1 MNAEFLLSNLR
12 LVIKLPDVGLC
23 VFAPNSGTG
32 KTYLCT
38 LLKKMS
44 LPEVATVTYDRNA
57 NITNVMIE
65 EAIKKS
71 VIIFDRFDM
80 YVTDEL
86 LERITKLSK
95 EKLIILDYKN
105 KSTKFPADY
114 EIINVTLTDKEM
126 RVY

>member
-44 LPEVATVTYDRNA
+44 LPEVATVTYDSNA
-57 NITNVMIE
+57 NIMNVMIE
-65 EAIKKS
+65 EAIKKD

-80 YVTDEL
+80 YATDEL
-86 LERITKLSK
+86 LEKIVNLSTA
-95 EKLIILDYKN
+95 KLIILDYKN
-105 KSTKFPADY
+105 RNTEFLTDY
-114 EIINVTLTDKEM
+114 EIVNVTLTDKEM